1 MLFRN
6 LLSDM
11 EAQDRDFN
19 RRLSGVLG
27 QGAASRPGSGT
38 ISAGRAVRGE
48 TTPVSFDFFDADLA
62 DVVRLFME
70 LLKENY
76 SLDSKVAGKVA
87 LHVHADMSRDEIWE
101 LFRGVLRM
109 QGAVATLDN
118 GVWRIVP
125 LGDAPATVDVNGIVF
140 DEDGARKRGQSVQV
154 FKLDFLPVSE
164 FSNVVKPYLSP
175 GSMVYGHEQTGIMLV
190 SDFPHTL
197 RKIERL
203 EIGRAHV

>member
-1 MLFRN
+1 MRPGSLVDPVFTDNATEISPDAKERAAEHREDMRNRN

-76 SLDSKVAGKVA
+76 SLDYDPGGRRRRARPAAGPAPGA
-87 LHVHADMSRDEIWE
+87 LLA
-101 LFRGVLRM
+101 L
-109 QGAVATLDN
+109 
-118 GVWRIVP
+118 
-125 LGDAPATVDVNGIVF
+125 PA
-140 DEDGARKRGQSVQV
+140 
-154 FKLDFLPVSE
+154 
-164 FSNVVKPYLSP
+164 Y
-175 GSMVYGHEQTGIMLV
+175 
-190 SDFPHTL
+190 
-197 RKIERL
+197 
-203 EIGRAHV
+203 

>member
-1 MLFRN
+1 
-6 LLSDM
+6 
-11 EAQDRDFN
+11 
-19 RRLSGVLG
+19 
-27 QGAASRPGSGT
+27 
-38 ISAGRAVRGE
+38 
-48 TTPVSFDFFDADLA
+48 
-62 DVVRLFME
+62 
-70 LLKENY
+70 
-76 SLDSKVAGKVA
+76 
-87 LHVHADMSRDEIWE
+87 MSRDEIWE

-203 EIGRAHV
+203 VEIFDVSAFAGLYMRVYSLKYVKAEEMLKELDAVVQATMLKQQGREKTTDRKSVV

>member
-1 MLFRN
+1 MSEGINLVDPVFTDNATEISPDAKERAAEHREDMRNRN

-125 LGDAPATVDVNGIVF
+125 LGDAPAAVDVNGIVF

-154 FKLDFLPVSE
+154 LVADRKS
-164 FSNVVKPYLSP
+164 VV
-175 GSMVYGHEQTGIMLV
+175 
-190 SDFPHTL
+190 
-197 RKIERL
+197 
-203 EIGRAHV
+203 